1 MTQGPFLSR
10 RCLLRRAGSAAG
22 AVSILGTRINSA
34 DAAKISQAAV
44 SYQTSPNGDHRC
56 GTCKQFVAPD
66 ACKIVDGTVS
76 PQGWCKIW
84 LKA

>member
-1 MTQGPFLSR
+1 MTEGSFLSR
-10 RCLLRRAGSAAG
+10 RSLLRGAGSTAG
-22 AVSILGTRINSA
+22 ALGARINSA

-44 SYQTSPNGDHRC
+44 SYQNSPNGDHRC
-56 GTCKQFVAPD
+56 GTCKQFVDPD